1 MEENEYE
8 IFQEMFLTEGWKKVK
23 EDLERLRDI
32 SNNLQSTH
40 TLEMLHR
47 NKGKL
52 EIIDILLSLETT
64 AELAKTEQGSDI
76 QWWSDVSS

>member
-8 IFQEMFLTEGWKKVK
+8 IFQEMFLTEGWKKVI
-23 EDLERLRDI
+23 EDLEQLRKI
-32 SNNLQSTH
+32 NNDLQSAH
-40 TLEMLHR
+40 TLEMLYK

-64 AELAKTEQGSDI
+64 AEMAKTEEGSNL

>member
-8 IFQEMFLTEGWKKVK
+8 IFQEMFLTEGWKKVI
-23 EDLERLRDI
+23 EDLEQLREIHND
-32 SNNLQSTH
+32 LQSTH
-40 TLEMLHR
+40 TLEMLYK

-52 EIIDILLSLETT
+52 EIIDILLSLETM

>member
-64 AELAKTEQGSDI
+64 AERAKTEQGFDI
-76 QWWSDVSS
+76 QWWSDVNS